1 MIKPMKALAFLV
13 VTSCLVTPVKLTLAE
28 DTQQSAKKPKKM
40 IVLPPLKEDAQQDN
54 DIVLSGIVLDR
65 TISRFGKEFVRQF
78 NLAWQDVPQTAGVN
92 LVIKETKLARS
103 GTRLVIEVNGRL
115 IYQTYFGMRHKSV
128 EEVVKQAIYY
138 AIEGVA
144 RINVDVSGPDLA
156 ESGY

>member
-1 MIKPMKALAFLV
+1 MAKPIKLLNILLI
-13 VTSCLVTPVKLTLAE
+13 TSLCSLSAKLTLAE
-28 DTQQSAKKPKKM
+28 ENHQTAKKTKKM
-40 IVLPPLKEDAQQDN
+40 IVLPPLKEDATQDN
-54 DIVLSGIVLDR
+54 EIVLSGIVLDR

-78 NLAWQDVPQTAGVN
+78 NLSWQDVPETAGVN
-92 LVIKETKLARS
+92 LVIKETKLPRS

-115 IYQTYFGMRHKSV
+115 IYQTYFGMRQKPV
-128 EEVVKQAIYY
+128 KDVVKQAIYY

>member
-1 MIKPMKALAFLV
+1 MRALFLLGV
-13 VTSCLVTPVKLTLAE
+13 ISCFVLSAKLTLAE
-28 DTQQSAKKPKKM
+28 ESHQSANKIKKM
-40 IVLPPLKEDAQQDN
+40 IVLPPLKTDEQHDSE
-54 DIVLSGIVLDR
+54 IVLSGIVLDR

-78 NLAWQDVPQTAGVN
+78 NLSWQDVPETAGVN
-92 LVIKETKLARS
+92 LVIKETKLPRS

-115 IYQTYFGMRHKSV
+115 IYQTYFGMRQKTV

-144 RINVDVSGPDLA
+144 RINVDVSGPDLS